1 MMETEAPAVP
11 PRGLASFVRLAQ
23 AGVWGPLERPCSVYD
38 FLHGALNVDDAFI
51 LSRIQTILLNSKVV
65 DDMDGAW
72 LRAGS
77 RLALSAAM
85 PGVVG
90 AALRRNG
97 LFARLREGIRCQAAE
112 QTEEGGCFWLELH
125 VYNSMIAALALPLL
139 TCGFAVEKERMPDP
153 LRPLV
158 CKAPFPTSSVNHQ
171 FVRLPAG
178 QASFLS

>member
-11 PRGLASFVRLAQ
+11 PRVLASLVRLAQ
-23 AGVWGPLERPCSVYD
+23 AGVWVPLERPCSVYG
-38 FLHGALNVDDAFI
+38 FLHGGLGVDDAFI

-72 LRAGS
+72 LRLGS

-97 LFARLREGIRCQAAE
+97 LFARLREGIRCLAAE
-112 QTEEGGCFWLELH
+112 REEEGGCFWLELH
-125 VYNSMIAALALPLL
+125 VYNSMIAALAQPLL
-139 TCGFAVEKERMPDP
+139 TCGFAVEEDRMPDP
-153 LRPLV
+153 LRPLA
-158 CKAPFPTSSVNHQ
+158 CEAPFPLPSAAHR

>member
-1 MMETEAPAVP
+1 MMGTEAPAVP
-11 PRGLASFVRLAQ
+11 PRVLASLIRLAQ
-23 AGVWGPLERPCSVYD
+23 AGVWVPLERPCSVYG
-38 FLHGALNVDDAFI
+38 FLHGALGVDDAFI

-72 LRAGS
+72 LRPGS

-112 QTEEGGCFWLELH
+112 REEEGGCFWLELH

-139 TCGFAVEKERMPDP
+139 ACGFALEENRMPDA
-153 LRPLV
+153 LRPLA
-158 CKAPFPTSSVNHQ
+158 CQAPFPLPSQTHR
-171 FVRLPAG
+171 FVRLPMD